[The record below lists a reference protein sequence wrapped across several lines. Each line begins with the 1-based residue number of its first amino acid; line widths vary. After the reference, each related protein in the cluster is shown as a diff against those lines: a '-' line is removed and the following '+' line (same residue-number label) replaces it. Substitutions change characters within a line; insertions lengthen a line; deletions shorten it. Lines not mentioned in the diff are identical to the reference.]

1 MSERM
6 AVTSLA
12 AENWF
17 VAQLKPQ
24 GLRLAIQN
32 LDRQGFQHFCPKRL
46 ETTIKRGKPVADEK
60 PLFPGYIFV
69 QFDPV
74 QAGWTSINGTRGVT
88 RLILTD
94 IRKPVPLPAEF
105 MSGLMA
111 RCDRVGVVTAPT
123 DLKIGDTIRVLS
135 GPFAEAIA
143 RIEQFTDDERLQI
156 LMDLMGQKTRI
167 SVPRTKVEKL

>member
-1 MSERM
+1 MRP
-6 AVTSLA
+6 LP

-24 GLRLAIQN
+24 GLRLAVQN

-69 QFDPV
+69 QFDPA
-74 QAGWTSINGTRGVT
+74 QGGWTSINGTRGIT
-88 RLILTD
+88 RLIIADL
-94 IRKPVPLPAEF
+94 RRPNPLPAEF

-111 RCDRVGVVTAPT
+111 RCDTVGVVTAPP
-123 DLKIGDTIRVLS
+123 DLEIGDTIRVLS
-135 GPFAEAIA
+135 GPFAEAVA
-143 RIEQFTDDERLQI
+143 RIEQFTDNERLQI
-156 LMDLMGQKTRI
+156 LMDLMGQKTRV
-167 SVPRTKVEKL
+167 SVSMKRVEKL